1 MPPNRLSASPPLA
14 RGPCAPRSRVASC
27 LTNRLTNR
35 LARLVSNRA
44 SDLVP
49 GRVPG
54 LVASAAAL
62 ACALGLGAAPT
73 PAAAQETFK
82 LGVVSFLSGQAAESF
97 GIPAVNGGK
106 WLIDQFNNATAPAP
120 YDKKGFGG
128 LTIQAVYIDENGG
141 ATKQVQELRNLYER
155 ENVDA
160 VVGYVSSGDCLAV
173 APVAEEMKRFLLLYD
188 CGTPRI
194 FEERSY
200 NYVFRTASH
209 GTMDNVAL
217 ARYLKKKDIKVE
229 SINFINQDYAW
240 GHDSL
245 LDFELAMKVLYPD
258 AKKGADLRPKFGAG
272 QYGTEISSLMSSPAT
287 ITHSSLW
294 GGDLQAFVLQS
305 APRGLFKRSQVV
317 LSAADHVLPGL
328 GNRMPDGTIL
338 GARGAYGLLS
348 PKSDLNDWWMA
359 GYEKANKVYPVQAP
373 YRMAQALMGLKLAV
387 EKAMA
392 ANGGKKPS
400 HDELAAALKG
410 LAWDSPAGRIQMVN
424 GNGHQAIQP
433 TAIGRTK
440 YNASLRRVDLVDI
453 ERFPAE
459 CVNPPAGVRS
469 EDWLKAGMPGAKC

>member
-1 MPPNRLSASPPLA
+1 MQTTREVARPTSLSAPLA
-14 RGPCAPRSRVASC
+14 GRAH
-27 LTNRLTNR
+27 
-35 LARLVSNRA
+35 RA
-44 SDLVP
+44 SVAGSTPARRAP
-49 GRVPG
+49 GTQAGRSG
-54 LVASAAAL
+54 LAVAAVATAAAL
-62 ACALGLGAAPT
+62 VFGLAAPR
-73 PAAAQETFK
+73 AQAQETFK

-106 WLIDQFNNATAPAP
+106 WLIEQFNNGAAPAP

-128 LTIQAVYIDENGG
+128 LTIEPIYIDENGG

-155 ENVDA
+155 EKVDA

-173 APVAEEMKRFLLLYD
+173 APVAEEMKRLLVLYD

-200 NYVFRTASH
+200 DYVFRTASH

-217 ARYLKKKDIKVE
+217 ARYLKNKDIKVDT
-229 SINFINQDYAW
+229 INYINQDYAW

-245 LDFELAMKVLYPD
+245 MDFDLAMKVLYPQ
-258 AKKGADLRPKFGAG
+258 ASKGADLRPKFGAG
-272 QYGTEISSLMSSPAT
+272 QYGTEISSLLSSPAT

-328 GNRMPDGTIL
+328 GNKMPDGTIL

-348 PKSDLNDWWMA
+348 PPSPLNDWWMQ
-359 GYEKANKVYPVQAP
+359 GYEKTYKVYPVQAP
-373 YRMAQALMGLKLAV
+373 YRMAQSLMGIKLAV

-400 HDELAAALKG
+400 PEQLAAALKG

-433 TAIGRTK
+433 TAIGRTQ
-440 YNASLRRVDLVDI
+440 YNKEKKRVDLIDI
-453 ERFPAE
+453 IRFPAE
-459 CVNPPAGVRS
+459 CVNPPPGVKS
-469 EDWLKAGMPGAKC
+469 EDWLKGGMQGAQC